1 MESSPRPESARSLFR
16 RWLLIAI
23 LPSSL
28 VYLAAHVFSRLG
40 GIKDPV
46 LVVRDLAQTCD
57 LPIGVGLIA
66 NLGYLLWIAAAAIC
80 LFTACSQVSRPR
92 GRVRELLLAG
102 GSLSLILCLDDMFLL
117 HDRHISPNVLYLFYI
132 VFSLLIL
139 FRYRDLLWRLS
150 GPIFLLSVIL
160 LGTSLL
166 FDKFQEALP
175 VAYAEG
181 QVFEEGAKFLGIA
194 SWLLFWWLAAEGAAK
209 LRTSDA

>member
-1 MESSPRPESARSLFR
+1 MESSPRHRNESSLLR

-23 LPSSL
+23 LPAGL
-28 VYLAAHVFSRLG
+28 VYFFAHLFSRLG
-40 GIKDPV
+40 GIEDPV
-46 LVVRDLAQTCD
+46 LVVRDLAQTCE

-92 GRVRELLLAG
+92 GRERELLLAG
-102 GSLSLILCLDDMFLL
+102 GSLSLVLCLDDMFLL

-132 VFSLLIL
+132 VFALLIL
-139 FRYRDLLWRLS
+139 LRCRDLVTRLA
-150 GPIFLLSVIL
+150 GPIFLLSVML
-160 LGTSLL
+160 LGASLL

-175 VAYAEG
+175 ITYADG
-181 QVFEEGAKFLGIA
+181 QMFEEGVKFLGIA

-209 LRTSDA
+209 LRASDS

>member
-1 MESSPRPESARSLFR
+1 MESSPRPRNENSLLR

-23 LPSSL
+23 LPASL
-28 VYLAAHVFSRLG
+28 VYFFAHLFSRLG
-40 GIKDPV
+40 GIDDPV

-57 LPIGVGLIA
+57 LPIGVGLIS
-66 NLGYLLWIAAAAIC
+66 NLGYLLWIASAAIC

-132 VFSLLIL
+132 VFALLIL
-139 FRYRDLLWRLS
+139 FRYRDLVTRVG
-150 GPIFLLSVIL
+150 GPIFLLSVML
-160 LGTSLL
+160 LGASLL
-166 FDKFQEALP
+166 FDKFQDLLP
-175 VAYAEG
+175 ISYGDG
-181 QVFEEGAKFLGIA
+181 QVFEEGVKFLGIA

-209 LRTSDA
+209 LRSSDA